1 MCWLLHVHRTKHLS
15 LRSLRLIC
23 QCNFFFDGICIIHR
37 SLHCIALLSVSLFH
51 SLLYANVCMCAICF
65 VCSIQAHV
73 SELYIYLILEYLIF
87 SCNFVILL
95 SVGFHSNGISS
106 TIFYAYCENTIA
118 KISTS
123 GKAGFWSSHPT
134 LLSTQNT
141 KASLKIPVRL
151 YIRNAGKFID
161 YDRQMDDG
169 VASEAYHKQTHT

>member
-1 MCWLLHVHRTKHLS
+1 M
-15 LRSLRLIC
+15 
-23 QCNFFFDGICIIHR
+23 
-37 SLHCIALLSVSLFH
+37 HCIALCLSLPLSSFGERVYVRYMLCMLNSSSCERALH
-51 SLLYANVCMCAICF
+51 LLNTRINF
-65 VCSIQAHV
+65 
-73 SELYIYLILEYLIF
+73 LLIF

-151 YIRNAGKFID
+151 CIRNAGKFID